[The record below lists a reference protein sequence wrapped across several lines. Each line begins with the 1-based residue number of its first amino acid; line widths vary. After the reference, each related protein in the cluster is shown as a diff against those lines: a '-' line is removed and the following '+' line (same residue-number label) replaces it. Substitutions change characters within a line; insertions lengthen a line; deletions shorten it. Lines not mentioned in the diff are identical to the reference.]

1 MADKRPQIL
10 IVDDEP
16 CICDL
21 LREDLTDRGYVC
33 TTALRSLDALA
44 RLKRQKFDIVLLDI
58 MLPGMS
64 GMELL
69 KRIRSDHPDTETIMI
84 TGINRT
90 DTMIDALNKG
100 ARDFIIKPIDLNEL
114 YKSIESLL
122 GTKKQVP
129 EERCNRTHD
138 GNEREGERLFLEES
152 TDEMT
157 TIARRAAIG
166 LDLCVKCERLLVEMT
181 VKIARGLCVTEQ
193 EIQQWE
199 TARER
204 SGSSKK
210 KVAGTEALT

>member
-21 LREDLTDRGYVC
+21 LREDLTDRGYAC
-33 TTALRSLDALA
+33 TTVLRSLDALA

-100 ARDFIIKPIDLNEL
+100 ARDFIIKPIDINEL

-122 GTKKQVP
+122 KTKKQVP

-138 GNEREGERLFLEES
+138 GNEREGERLFLEGS
-152 TDEMT
+152 TDEMN